1 MSRLLMVQGTH
12 SSAGKSILATAFC
25 RIFAQDGWRVA
36 PFKAQNMSLNAG
48 VTPEGGEMGRAQI
61 VQAEAAGIAPHT
73 DMNPVLLKPEG
84 HRVSQVVLNGRA
96 RGGMDAR
103 NFYTLKDEVWPEV
116 TAAFDRLRSAYD
128 ILVLEGAGSPA
139 EINLKAGDITN
150 MRMALYG
157 NAPVLLA
164 GDIDRGGVFAALV
177 GTMVLLEP
185 EERAMVRG
193 FLVNKFR
200 GDISLLGDG
209 LQMLQE
215 AAYGVPTL
223 GVIPYLENLGIAEED
238 AAPLEYVR
246 APQHP
251 QEGAL
256 VRVAIVRLP
265 RMSNFDEFDALRRE
279 AGVSTRFADAPED
292 LAGVD
297 AVILP
302 GSKMTIPDLKWLT
315 DNGWTERLHHLAA
328 AGRSIVG
335 LCGGYQLLGE
345 TLIDPDGVESA
356 PGTQISGLGLLPVRT
371 IFEPEKITELTAA
384 QVTANGGWLAAV
396 TGSSVRG
403 YQIHTGRSEMT
414 GDCEPLLNLSGGP
427 DGAAAPRGR
436 VWGCYLHGIFENDIF
451 RHAWLRSLG
460 WQGEGIIF
468 DREAAYD
475 RLAEHV
481 RAHVDLDR
489 IYAIMDEHKQ
499 QSISA

>member
-48 VTPEGGEMGRAQI
+48 VTSEGGEMGRAQI
-61 VQAEAAGIAPHT
+61 VQAEAAGIPPHT

-84 HRVSQVVLNGRA
+84 HRVSQVILNGRA
-96 RGGMDAR
+96 RGGMDAK

-116 TAAFDRLRSAYD
+116 TAAFDRLRSDYD
-128 ILVLEGAGSPA
+128 IVVMEGAGSPA

-150 MRMALYG
+150 MRIALYG

-185 EERAMVRG
+185 DERAMVRG

-215 AAYGVPTL
+215 AAFGVPTL
-223 GVIPYLENLGIAEED
+223 GVIPYLANLGIAEED
-238 AAPLEYVR
+238 AAPLEYLR
-246 APQHP
+246 DPDHP
-251 QEGAL
+251 EGGEM

-279 AGVSTRFADAPED
+279 PGVSTRFADVPAD
-292 LAGVD
+292 LEGVD

-302 GSKMTIPDLKWLT
+302 GSKMTIPDLNWLS
-315 DNGWTERLHHLAA
+315 DNGWTARLHQLAA
-328 AGRSIVG
+328 AGGAVVG

-345 TLIDPDGVESA
+345 ELIDPYGVESA
-356 PGTQISGLGLLPVRT
+356 PGTQMAGLGLLPVRT
-371 IFEPEKITELTAA
+371 IFEPEKVTELTAA
-384 QVTANGGWLAAV
+384 QVIAGQGWLKAV
-396 TGSSVRG
+396 AGSTVRG

-414 GDCEPLLNLSGGP
+414 GACEPLLELSDGP
-427 DGAAAPRGR
+427 DGAVVPGGR
-436 VWGCYLHGIFENDIF
+436 VWGCYLHGIFENDMF

-460 WQGEGIIF
+460 WHGEGIAF

-475 RLAEHV
+475 RLADHV
-481 RAHVDLDR
+481 RAHVDLER
-489 IYAIMDEHKQ
+489 IYAIMDEH
-499 QSISA
+499 SRP